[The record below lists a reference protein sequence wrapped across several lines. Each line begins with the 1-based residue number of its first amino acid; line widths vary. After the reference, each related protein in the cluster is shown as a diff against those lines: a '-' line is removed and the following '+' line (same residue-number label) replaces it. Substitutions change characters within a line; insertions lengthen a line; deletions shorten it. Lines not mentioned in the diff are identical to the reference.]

1 MNAIVVMTTQKEN
14 TIMNRTHTNGELTA
28 ANAGQK
34 VVLLGWVARRRNL
47 GSLVFID
54 LRDRTGITQCV
65 FDETVNQLV
74 KDVRNEY
81 ILEITGTVELRKDA
95 NIKMATGQIEVKAES
110 IVIVNTAELTP
121 MMIQDDTDALEET
134 RLKYRYLD
142 LRRPLMQDRLI
153 KRAAIVKTMRNY
165 LDDNGFIDIETPM
178 LTKSTPEGSREY
190 LVPSRVHAG
199 EFYALAQSPQIFKQM
214 LMIAGLERY
223 YQIARCFRDEDLRA
237 DRQLDFTQVDIEAS
251 FLSEAEF
258 QLIIEKMVIKVM
270 KEVLGRDQKP
280 NFLKLPFADAMNRFG
295 SDKPD
300 IRYGLELRDITDLFK
315 ETEFAVFANALSLP
329 DGSLKALVVAD
340 GAHFTRK
347 ETDALT
353 EVAKKNGTKGL
364 VVLKVTD
371 GKLEGGAVK
380 FFSGSQQE
388 ALISRLSAQN
398 HSLILVTADRWES
411 ACNALGAVRTALR
424 DKLQLVSKDDFA
436 YLWVVDF
443 PLLEYNY
450 EDERFYARHHPFTR
464 PKEEQIHL
472 LDTDPGKVL
481 ASAYDLVL
489 NGFEVAGGS
498 LRIYDQKVQEK
509 MFEIIGFTQEQ
520 IRERFGFFVDA
531 FKYGTPPH
539 GGIAFGL
546 DRFAMVLTASDSI
559 RDVIAFPKNAS
570 ARCPL
575 TEAPAKVDQK
585 QLDELHIAIV
595 K

>member
-1 MNAIVVMTTQKEN
+1 
-14 TIMNRTHTNGELTA
+14 MNRTHTNGELTA

-199 EFYALAQSPQIFKQM
+199 ESYALAQSPQIFKQM

-251 FLSEAEF
+251 FLSEVEF